1 MCKDANRTNG
11 ATGRMVSGA
20 LQVVLGARRGFS
32 GARRGFS
39 GALLGGI
46 LLLTAGAGCSPTVTD
61 VDGIRLVVRTPDGE
75 ENPFGLAE
83 AAFVAITAEGPGV
96 AEQYIVKVYDPG
108 MKIELPGIPFGQQRQ
123 VRVEV
128 WGADEFGKPSQP
140 LGMGR
145 TMPVNVVSGQ
155 SPVLLDAYVTRVN
168 RFAPI
173 YDNGGGLAT
182 SDSRVGA
189 TSVVLPDGKVL
200 QLGGGTLAAGKSPYD
215 PANYKTMIN
224 SIMQYDPEARTTS
237 YLGDEYEAAV
247 LDRGRVFHATAVG
260 ANGLVAIAGGYV
272 KEGTK
277 NVVTN
282 SVEFYDPVLK
292 AVRRSEA
299 GTPDL
304 VFARAGATI
313 TQMYAGQNY
322 FLIAGGTGPVSCGDD
337 GQTPCAANT
346 WEIWHP
352 DGGLAAYGR
361 LNEPRWNHAAVRV
374 PGQDGGY
381 LLLIGGEND
390 SGALA
395 NFEVVQFAGSY
406 VSQSGQKECPT
417 PGGATCPDNF
427 LWEPQTRPMPVART
441 FPGAAFVS
449 YPGPAQCDKP
459 ICAHHYVY
467 IVGGFADKQRS
478 SAVARVDVFDIGNG
492 VYVEEA
498 NGFAML
504 QARGAPMVAAVAKG
518 PRAGQ
523 VLIAGG
529 SSNDTTNH
537 ASAEFI
543 YFPDPTS
550 PEGLPQLVP
559 VYNDLVGG
567 KRTMGTATSLPTGH
581 VLLSGGTSGSAD
593 QLDMMVWNPL

>member
-1 MCKDANRTNG
+1 MRDALSVPDLFNLGKISMCKDASRSNG
-11 ATGRMVSGA
+11 AW
-20 LQVVLGARRGFS
+20 ARRV
-32 GARRGFS
+32 S

-46 LLLTAGAGCSPTVTD
+46 LLLTAGAGCSQTAAD

-108 MKIELPGIPFGQQRQ
+108 MIIELPGIPFGQQRQ

-128 WGADEFGKPSQP
+128 WGADEFGKPSEP

-145 TMPVNVVSGQ
+145 TMPVNVASGQ
-155 SPVLLDAYVTRVN
+155 SPVVLDAYVTRVN
-168 RFAPI
+168 RFAPV

-189 TSVVLPDGKVL
+189 SSVVMPDGKVL
-200 QLGGGTLAAGKSPYD
+200 QFGGGTLAAGKSPYD

-224 SIMQYDPEARTTS
+224 SILQYDPETRMTS

-322 FLIAGGTGPVSCGDD
+322 FLVAGGTGPVSCGND

-352 DGGLAAYGR
+352 DVGLAAYGR

-390 SGALA
+390 SGTLA

-406 VSQSGQKECPT
+406 VSQKNQTECPD
-417 PGGATCPDNF
+417 PVGATCPNNF

-441 FPGAAFVS
+441 MPGAAFVS
-449 YPGPAQCDKP
+449 YPGPR
-459 ICAHHYVY
+459 HYVY
-467 IVGGFADKQRS
+467 IIGGFTDKERS

-498 NGFAML
+498 DGFAML
-504 QARGAPMVAAVAKG
+504 QPRGAPMVAAVTKG
-518 PRAGQ
+518 PRVGQ

-529 SSNDTTNH
+529 SSNDTTHH
-537 ASAEFI
+537 ASAEFV
-543 YFPDPTS
+543 YFPDPTTS
-550 PEGLPQLVP
+550 GALPQLVP
-559 VYNDLVGG
+559 VYNDMVGG
-567 KRTMGTATSLPTGH
+567 KRTMGTATALPTGH